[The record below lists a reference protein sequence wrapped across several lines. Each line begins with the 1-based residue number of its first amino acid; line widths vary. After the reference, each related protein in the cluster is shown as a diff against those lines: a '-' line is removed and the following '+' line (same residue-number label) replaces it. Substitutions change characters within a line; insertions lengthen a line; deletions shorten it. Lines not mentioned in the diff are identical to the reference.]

1 MTAREAGF
9 KIWDEAVTND
19 GFDNWDIDLDLAER
33 IIEDAINSALAKE
46 REEWILADCVR
57 IAAESMYKVNSEY
70 ATQCNNSMVRME
82 AELAKKDSQL
92 KVVKDALEEI
102 KNMTVNLQ
110 FTPGDGIRSISKRVK
125 QAIKQ
130 IEEGV

>member
-33 IIEDAINSALAKE
+33 IIEDAITSALTKE
-46 REEWILADCVR
+46 REEWLLDDCVR
-57 IAAESMYKVNSEY
+57 ISAESMYKMNSEY

-82 AELAKKDSQL
+82 AELAKKDEQL
-92 KVVKDALEEI
+92 KVALEA
-102 KNMTVNLQ
+102 L
-110 FTPGDGIRSISKRVK
+110 KRIGNTQRVGAPYWALAD

-130 IEEGV
+130 IEEEV